1 MRINVG
7 DDEQPEIGLIALIDC
22 IFFLL
27 MFFMLSTS
35 FKQQVSMQSQ
45 SQLSVILPE
54 ASASLNQESSAA
66 KIINIGV
73 DKKGSLFLNG
83 VPITI
88 KKLQDYLREIGATSK
103 QTLVEIEGD
112 ESASYKNIVSVIDM
126 CQFEGLTNIAL
137 NTRNK

>member
-27 MFFMLSTS
+27 MFFMVATS

-88 KKLQDYLREIGATSK
+88 KKLQDYLREIGAASK